1 MKNNLKLLYA
11 NQKKKKKKKC
21 APVLFSEI
29 TIKTLFAI
37 FEEP

>member
-1 MKNNLKLLYA
+1 MKNNLNLLYA
-11 NQKKKKKKKC
+11 NQKKKKKC
-21 APVLFSEI
+21 APGLFSEI